1 MDEVSTL
8 IEEVRQLRA
17 EVAELRQLGADTHRM
32 MLRSIDSAVP
42 FRFMGFH
49 GEQPAMPSQEVDR
62 G

>member
-1 MDEVSTL
+1 MDELSTL

-17 EVAELRQLGADTHRM
+17 EVAELRQLGADSHRM
-32 MLRSIDSAVP
+32 MRRSIESTAP

-49 GEQPAMPSQEVDR
+49 GEQPPIPSQEVDR